1 MARALVRPARA
12 INSVVRYQQIT
23 ETEIEMTTNHIEERR
38 YTAQR
43 LTKLWND
50 ADQLVFEAGE
60 IVRRAVRD
68 EVQLANDKK
77 NPRNI
82 KFDLN
87 NELRDVAEKLRINFM
102 LDSHYTEIL
111 DDLDELIAKEK
122 QS

>member
-1 MARALVRPARA
+1 MQTRVP
-12 INSVVRYQQIT
+12 NSVVQHQQIT

-111 DDLDELIAKEK
+111 DDLDELIAEEQK
-122 QS
+122 

>member
-43 LTKLWND
+43 LSKLWVD

-111 DDLDELIAKEK
+111 DDLDELIAEEQK
-122 QS
+122 

>member
-43 LTKLWND
+43 LTKLWVD

-111 DDLDELIAKEK
+111 DDLDELIAEEQK
-122 QS
+122 